1 MTTAVEFES
10 ELQQPSP
17 APPSLTTTA
26 DKYYLPLPALRPHPS
41 PHCATPLSLMI
52 RRLLRWLGLSEK
64 STSRVS
70 DSSDPQDADEI
81 VLPHGIV
88 NTKRRH
94 RGTQHSIRK
103 KPEPN
108 KLSHSLPVSRTR
120 NHKRTQRSLNG
131 NALFSLGT
139 ASAFIEEIPII
150 MCILSHDGCI
160 LGFNQRFGGSID
172 VDAAAEHD
180 SVNFISLLSQKDVD
194 EFLDLLFKVRSMR
207 IHSFEGIFSTRL
219 RQSAEIYSEFTPY
232 HWSACA
238 ASNNQFILLS
248 GW

>member
-1 MTTAVEFES
+1 
-10 ELQQPSP
+10 
-17 APPSLTTTA
+17 
-26 DKYYLPLPALRPHPS
+26 
-41 PHCATPLSLMI
+41 MI

-70 DSSDPQDADEI
+70 DSSDPQDAVE
-81 VLPHGIV
+81 VALPHGIV

-94 RGTQHSIRK
+94 RGTHHSIRK

-108 KLSHSLPVSRTR
+108 KLSHSLPVSRIR
-120 NHKRTQRSLNG
+120 NLKRTQRSLTS

-160 LGFNQRFGGSID
+160 LGFNQHFDDSID
-172 VDAAAEHD
+172 VEAAAEHD
-180 SVNFISLLSQKDVD
+180 SVNFLSLLSQKDVN

-207 IHSFEGIFSTRL
+207 IRSFEGIFSTRL